1 MGAGYFYTGV
11 SGDLK
16 DFFGS
21 VPGAPDLRDLQGVEL
36 YYNAAVTTWFH
47 LTGDLQVVQP
57 AVSGNDT
64 AVVLGLRG
72 KINF

>member
-1 MGAGYFYTGV
+1 M
-11 SGDLK
+11 
-16 DFFGS
+16 
-21 VPGAPDLRDLQGVEL
+21 PDLRDLQGVEL

-47 LTGDLQVVQP
+47 LTGNLQVVQP
-57 AVSGNDT
+57 AASGNDT